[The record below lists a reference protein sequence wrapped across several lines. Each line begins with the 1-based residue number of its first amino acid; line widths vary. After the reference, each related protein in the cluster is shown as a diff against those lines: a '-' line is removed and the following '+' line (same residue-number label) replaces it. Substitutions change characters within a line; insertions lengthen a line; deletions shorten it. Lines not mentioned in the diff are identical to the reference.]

1 MQTSEELLQSIG
13 TEVTHLTE
21 DAQKKFGEL
30 SNRLLALEQKADA
43 SKFGAISTG
52 STNDVGRT
60 VIESAQFKSF
70 VTNGLR
76 STGKISVG
84 DIKTSLINAIGQ
96 NQPLVAADRTA
107 IVPPVTRRLT
117 IRDVLPSAP
126 TSSNSI
132 EFPKETS
139 FTNNAAP
146 QYSAAAYENVVKAES
161 AMTFSLTPMPVSTVA
176 HWIPVSNQLLDDAPA
191 IQGYVNNRL
200 LYGLNLKIETEL
212 LTGSGIQGHLSG
224 LITNSTSFD
233 TNYTTVSSDNYLD
246 IFRKAALQLTVNDF
260 SPDVLVVN
268 PIDWDVAV
276 GTKTAGT
283 GITTGEYVWA
293 SPAFMPRQQVWGM
306 RVIVTN
312 SMTSG
317 QFLCLDSS
325 YCMVFDRAQ
334 ATVEVSREHAD
345 FFIRNMSALL
355 CETRLTLCVFN
366 SGAVLYGGLPF
377 GS

>member
-212 LTGSGIQGHLSG
+212 ETDGRWIADAIEMNGVMR
-224 LITNSTSFD
+224 
-233 TNYTTVSSDNYLD
+233 Y
-246 IFRKAALQLTVNDF
+246 
-260 SPDVLVVN
+260 
-268 PIDWDVAV
+268 
-276 GTKTAGT
+276 
-283 GITTGEYVWA
+283 GE
-293 SPAFMPRQQVWGM
+293 
-306 RVIVTN
+306 T
-312 SMTSG
+312 
-317 QFLCLDSS
+317 
-325 YCMVFDRAQ
+325 
-334 ATVEVSREHAD
+334 REEA
-345 FFIRNMSALL
+345 IRNCKHLA
-355 CETRLTLCVFN
+355 EVVFLEKL
-366 SGAVLYGGLPF
+366 GAIERSNVTDRQISYR
-377 GS
+377 SK